1 MSEHSGI
8 AAAFVA
14 AQAEFTHVVAT
25 REGQARAA
33 KFTYAD
39 LSDLIE
45 MAKPIL
51 QRHGL
56 AFQTHNGRAPGGV
69 TAETVFIHVSGE
81 SMRTGP
87 TFVGVPDEAGGQAF
101 GSGYT
106 YARRYSLLAAL
117 GVAADDDDGAAAMR
131 AQLAKVEKAQALA
144 AAPRLTD
151 EHRTIVGELLARAG
165 HAAPDLGDVL
175 VDDFPRYV
183 RRAIQLNVKAELID
197 AGDADAVETAAVEL
211 DLAKLRKL
219 IKAKAA
225 TP

>member
-1 MSEHSGI
+1 MTEHANI

-14 AQAEFTHVVAT
+14 AQAQFTHVVAT

-51 QRHGL
+51 QMHGL
-56 AFQTHNGRAPGGV
+56 AFQTHNGRAAGGV
-69 TAETVFIHVSGE
+69 TAETVFIHTSGE
-81 SMRTGP
+81 SMRTGA

-101 GSGYT
+101 GSAYT

-131 AQLAKVEKAQALA
+131 AQAAKVERAQELA
-144 AAPRLTD
+144 KAPRFGKEQRDVIT
-151 EHRTIVGELLARAG
+151 TIVK
-165 HAAPDLGDVL
+165 HATGNTPDLADVL
-175 VDDFPRYV
+175 AEDFTKYLNRAVELAVKNGALNTDDAPHV
-183 RRAIQLNVKAELID
+183 TSAAMAL
-197 AGDADAVETAAVEL
+197 DADALT
-211 DLAKLRKL
+211 DLLTGKTLA
-219 IKAKAA
+219 
-225 TP
+225 